1 MQVTIVI
8 KADVDLDW
16 EMPDE
21 LVDELQNYLDLY
33 EYDVIF
39 DNLDVDNDEG

>member
-1 MQVTIVI
+1 MQITIVI
-8 KADVDLDW
+8 KADVELDW

-21 LVDELQNYLDLY
+21 LVDELQNYLDMY

-39 DNLDVDNDEG
+39 DNIEVDDES